1 MQIVQ
6 TINFSKF
13 LKLIRVTYK
22 KREASSSLRHRASLF
37 ITDLFI
43 KTPSHQLVQF
53 LQPRNSQGIFS
64 GMIPNY
70 LVQ

>member
-1 MQIVQ
+1 MIVK
-6 TINFSKF
+6 TIYFSN
-13 LKLIRVTYK
+13 LLELIEVAHK
-22 KREASSSLRHRASLF
+22 KREASPSLGHRASLF
-37 ITDLFI
+37 ITDLLI
-43 KTPSHQLVQF
+43 KTQSHQLVQF